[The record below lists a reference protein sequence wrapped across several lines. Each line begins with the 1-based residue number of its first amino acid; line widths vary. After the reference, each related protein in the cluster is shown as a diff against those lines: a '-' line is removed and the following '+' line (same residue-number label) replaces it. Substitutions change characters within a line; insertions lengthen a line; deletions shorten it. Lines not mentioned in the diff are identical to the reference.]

1 MSLTNQELQI
11 MRIVWQRGD
20 TTVRDVYEE
29 MRKRRRIAYTTV
41 MTMMNV
47 LERKGRLMKRKSGR
61 AFCYAP
67 VSSRDQVL
75 QEMLIEFVDRVFEGS
90 VPALRRAISTG
101 RKGR

>member
-11 MRIVWQRGD
+11 MRVVWQRGD

-41 MTMMNV
+41 MTMMNI

-61 AFCYAP
+61 AFNYAP
-67 VSSRDQVL
+67 VGSKDQVL
-75 QEMLIEFVDRVFEGS
+75 QEMLIEFIDRVFEGS
-90 VPALRRAISTG
+90 VPAFRRAMTIA
-101 RKGR
+101 RKGH